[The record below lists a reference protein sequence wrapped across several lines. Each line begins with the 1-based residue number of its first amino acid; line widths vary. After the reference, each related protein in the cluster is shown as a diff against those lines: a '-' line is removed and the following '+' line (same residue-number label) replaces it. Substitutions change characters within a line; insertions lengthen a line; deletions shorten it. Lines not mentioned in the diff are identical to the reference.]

1 VDVLLIL
8 LCVAAAIALWLDGM
22 GAWEAAVAAGRTACH
37 RAGVQF
43 LDDTVVIVGFRLGR
57 NARGRAAIR
66 RVYRF
71 EFSDTGD
78 NRLEGTV
85 VALGKTVESVEMASS
100 RCTTRPAAPLRRAH
114 VLPMAAAEE
123 KPHTTMVMESKTI
136 SSIPVDVLMKI
147 EAHRPDLA
155 SVIHDLMTINDAGAL
170 QVLEARLAADYMS
183 GTDALTPEE
192 TLRLSACCTG
202 RRYGDIDRRTLH

>member
-1 VDVLLIL
+1 MDIMEVLLIL
-8 LCVAAAIALWLDGM
+8 LCVAAVIALWLDGM
-22 GAWEAAVAAGRTACH
+22 GAWEAAVAAGRAACR

-85 VALGKTVESVEMASS
+85 VALGKTVESVEVAAS
-100 RCTTRPAAPLRRAH
+100 RCTARPDASLHRAH
-114 VLPMAAAEE
+114 FLPAAAEG
-123 KPHTTMVMESKTI
+123 KPHTAMVMESKI
-136 SSIPVDVLMKI
+136 MSSIPVDVLMKI
-147 EAHRPDLA
+147 EAHRPDLV

-170 QVLEARLAADYMS
+170 QVLEARLAADYLS

-192 TLRLSACCTG
+192 TLKLSACCTG
-202 RRYGDIDRRTLH
+202 RR